1 MDRMTGRIDENWRI
15 RILPGTALAKQR
27 EEEQEYHDDVISAWR
42 SVALCAGI
50 TIIGLVVTHIFWGL

>member
-15 RILPGTALAKQR
+15 RILPGTAPAKQR
-27 EEEQEYHDDVISAWR
+27 EEEQEYQDDVISAWQ

-50 TIIGLVVTHIFWGL
+50 VIIGLLVIHVWWGL